1 MNDLHDLYTI
11 TCEELDR
18 VDDEVL
24 KMAFTIQEALKPCTH
39 ESKRSDI
46 DILIAAL
53 EISKKQGAKEVLVI
67 DENYI
72 EYNLRV
78 AFHNARAHFVVS
90 PSVKPQPNQTLI

>member
-39 ESKRSDI
+39 ESLSHYDGGLGYEAYVCPCGVYFDHYGKHPADEWSKRFI
-46 DILIAAL
+46 
-53 EISKKQGAKEVLVI
+53 
-67 DENYI
+67 
-72 EYNLRV
+72 
-78 AFHNARAHFVVS
+78 
-90 PSVKPQPNQTLI
+90 PQPNQTLI

>member
-1 MNDLHDLYTI
+1 MSTYYKNKNAT
-11 TCEELDR
+11 LD
-18 VDDEVL
+18 D
-24 KMAFTIQEALKPCTH
+24 
-39 ESKRSDI
+39 KRSDI

-67 DENYI
+67 DENYV

-90 PSVKPQPNQTLI
+90 PSVKQPTKH

>member
-1 MNDLHDLYTI
+1 M
-11 TCEELDR
+11 
-18 VDDEVL
+18 
-24 KMAFTIQEALKPCTH
+24 
-39 ESKRSDI
+39 DI

-78 AFHNARAHFVVS
+78 AFHNTRAHLVVS
-90 PSVKPQPNQTLI
+90 PNYGQNIKPQPTQPVHL

>member
-1 MNDLHDLYTI
+1 MSTYYKNKNAT
-11 TCEELDR
+11 LD
-18 VDDEVL
+18 D
-24 KMAFTIQEALKPCTH
+24 
-39 ESKRSDI
+39 KRSDI

-67 DENYI
+67 DENYV

-90 PSVKPQPNQTLI
+90 PSVKPQPTNH